1 MIGISALGLVAL
13 LMMKEVP
20 MTGKEQGEFGLVE
33 EKTVREDD
41 ETSLKSIRGKA
52 AVAVSTSA

>member
-33 EKTVREDD
+33 NAIREND
-41 ETSLKSIRGKA
+41 EASLKSLKKDT
-52 AVAVSTSA
+52 VAVPSA